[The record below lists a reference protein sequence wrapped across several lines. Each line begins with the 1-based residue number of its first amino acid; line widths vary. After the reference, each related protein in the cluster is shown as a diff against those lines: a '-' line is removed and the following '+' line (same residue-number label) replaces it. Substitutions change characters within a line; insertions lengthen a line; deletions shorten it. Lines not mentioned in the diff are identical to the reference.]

1 MSMGR
6 LARGSLFVLSILVTT
21 ARAAAAA
28 EEADSG
34 FDLDWRWVLLAIG
47 IVIVITVA
55 IRVGQEIALRRAD
68 QKIVGRSRAR
78 LRRGHGGDQVPET
91 KPTKR

>member
-6 LARGSLFVLSILVTT
+6 LASGGLFVLSTLVTA

-28 EEADSG
+28 EDADQG
-34 FDLDWRWVLLAIG
+34 GDFDWRWILLAVG
-47 IVIVITVA
+47 IVIVITIA
-55 IRVGQEIALRRAD
+55 IRVGQGIALRQAD
-68 QKIVGRSRAR
+68 RKIVGRSRAR